1 MAELYKGK
9 WMGETVSEY
18 GIEHGY
24 IDYRCL
30 AHVVGD
36 MVLCNDI
43 TKLFYNDVCGEYSEP
58 EQENGIIDNSEEIE
72 FKEEQIEALKTTL
85 EQLEEIDAD
94 DRTAEQLSHILY
106 IYSEIETIEEQ
117 IEDLQREQDEQPEIY
132 QYYIVSD
139 NGADFLKRY
148 TNEIVYYLDALNI
161 YIWGVTHWGTSWD
174 YVLTDIK
181 IETEGE

>member
-1 MAELYKGK
+1 MAKLYNNK

-18 GIEHGY
+18 GIEHGR

-36 MVLCNDI
+36 RVLCNDI

-58 EQENGIIDNSEEIE
+58 EQENGFIDNSETIE
-72 FKEEQIEALKTTL
+72 FKREQIETL
-85 EQLEEIDAD
+85 EETRDNSEDPEQIDYINGQIEI
-94 DRTAEQLSHILY
+94 
-106 IYSEIETIEEQ
+106 IEEQ
-117 IEDLQREQDEQPEIY
+117 IEELEREQDEQPEIY
-132 QYYIVSD
+132 QYYIISD